1 MRRANHGDPA
11 DDVAAAIEQLGERHA
26 LVRLLRASRVVAE
39 GMLSVAGVA
48 AGGVLEI
55 GLPLVVAAVIV
66 ELGLCARWLSIR
78 SSLRSV
84 CLELISRGE
93 ERLDLT
99 PLLRAQGRLDSAR
112 HRARLARSIVEAVRI
127 LDHRPARVPAAR
139 PLFSLRV
146 VRPVAPELRGGL
158 RAAAARRRGPAR
170 SGRRGAAADF
180 GGVAALR
187 RGGRAAARRAAPR
200 PLPAPGADLS
210 EPVARGRAR
219 RPRTPAAQP
228 SATRPTVPRRR
239 RRAGRGR
246 RPGTS

>member
-11 DDVAAAIEQLGERHA
+11 DDVAAAVEQLGERHA

-127 LDHRPARVPAAR
+127 LDQRPARVPAAR

-146 VRPVAPELRGGL
+146 VRPVAPDLREVSALLLRGGG
-158 RAAAARRRGPAR
+158 GPR
-170 SGRRGAAADF
+170 
-180 GGVAALR
+180 GVAVVERLLTSATSPLYGGEVGPLRDELR
-187 RGGRAAARRAAPR
+187 RARF
-200 PLPAPGADLS
+200 LLQ
-210 EPVARGRAR
+210 AR
-219 RPRTPAAQP
+219 T
-228 SATRPTVPRRR
+228 
-239 RRAGRGR
+239 
-246 RPGTS
+246 